1 MCVVFS
7 FAPGAALLS
16 RATSGGAKMESQ
28 MLVCSDPL
36 AALGQSWLSVLLCY
50 RKRSAERSTVEAED
64 WHAYLFGDDGVEV
77 WLVTL
82 MTCNSKS
89 YECSAL
95 SAQYQP
101 PQGVRS
107 PTVQLVAVE
116 MTRGA
121 PDALTYGTFDRST
134 RF

>member
-1 MCVVFS
+1 
-7 FAPGAALLS
+7 
-16 RATSGGAKMESQ
+16 MESQ

-50 RKRSAERSTVEAED
+50 RKRSAERITVEGED

-89 YECSAL
+89 YERSAL
-95 SAQYQP
+95 SAQNQ